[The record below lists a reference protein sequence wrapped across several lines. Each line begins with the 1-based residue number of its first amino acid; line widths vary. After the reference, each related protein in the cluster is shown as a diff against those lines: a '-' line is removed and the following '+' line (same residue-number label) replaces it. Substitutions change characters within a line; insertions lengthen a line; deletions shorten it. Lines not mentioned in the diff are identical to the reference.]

1 MKKGTTMVR
10 FIRFLVAAFAI
21 LQKSKASLRSI
32 WLMALIALSLSACG
46 GPLPE
51 PRSANT
57 CDLSD
62 ARSGA
67 PDCLPPP
74 AFFCITAEE
83 AAKQAENQKG
93 DPRFIAQGVTVLPS
107 KYSVGPNLPIC
118 PPNGTRLTQ
127 DQDWKDARNGA
138 KAIAH
143 EFGRIFKKCENIVD
157 QLSQQPDLTLVHWNN
172 IDPATLE
179 MVFDQCTSELDKLP
193 AIPEYEDPWLAGA
206 AAEGFKKGYGEGV
219 DEIANRLLL
228 LEIGMAAVEMAIT
241 GGAGLVKV
249 AVTRGMRMSLAAL
262 RRVPIFIPGA
272 VGGIGAVFQK
282 GAPRV
287 VAKVVEGSSRRLGN
301 NLMAYLKLFPKAF
314 GPRLPG
320 EFAHHIVAHGD
331 PRALEALE
339 ILKKFGIHVDDWENG
354 VFLPGYKTSPNLG
367 GKIVH
372 GNLHTDAY
380 YRAVNTALKGATSKA
395 DAIRQLRIIAF
406 KLEHG
411 MMP

>member
-21 LQKSKASLRSI
+21 LQKPKASLRSI

-51 PRSANT
+51 PRIANT

-83 AAKQAENQKG
+83 AAKQAENQKS

-127 DQDWKDARNGA
+127 DQDWKDAHKGA
-138 KAIAH
+138 KAIAR
-143 EFGRIFKKCENIVD
+143 EYGRILAYCENIVD
-157 QLSQQPDLTLVHWNN
+157 QLSHHPDPALAHWNI
-172 IDPATLE
+172 IDPKTLE
-179 MVFDQCTSELDKLP
+179 SVFNQCSSELDKLP

-206 AAEGFKKGYGEGV
+206 AAKGFKDGYGEGV

-228 LEIGMAAVEMAIT
+228 LEIGMAAVEVAIT

-249 AVTRGMRMSLAAL
+249 AVTRGMRMSLVAL
-262 RRVPIFIPGA
+262 RRIPIFIPGA

-287 VAKVVEGSSRRLGN
+287 VAKVVAGSSRRLGN

-331 PRALEALE
+331 HRAKEALE
-339 ILKKFGIHVDDWENG
+339 VLKKFGIHVDDWENG
-354 VFLPGYKTSPNLG
+354 VLDPLSSR
-367 GKIVH
+367 KI
-372 GNLHTDAY
+372 
-380 YRAVNTALKGATSKA
+380 
-395 DAIRQLRIIAF
+395 
-406 KLEHG
+406 
-411 MMP
+411 